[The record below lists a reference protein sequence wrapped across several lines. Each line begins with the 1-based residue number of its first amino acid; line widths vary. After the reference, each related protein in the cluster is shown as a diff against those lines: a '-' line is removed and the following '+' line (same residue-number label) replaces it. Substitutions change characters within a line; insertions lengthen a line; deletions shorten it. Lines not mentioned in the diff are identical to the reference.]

1 MLIRGI
7 IFTLV
12 TGLAWT
18 GVGICFSHVV
28 KKNIHFTG
36 FMLLY
41 SLVISIAAWLFFP
54 DYVRLGQVTA
64 NDWKILLVTMLPCG
78 LLGMTGF
85 LVMRSAMAAGHHG
98 VVWALAQSAVVV
110 PCLFAVTVFHERI
123 GWAATVGVAL
133 LLAGMAMLSLG
144 KRSENNV
151 TSRGW
156 LVMAL
161 CSFLLIGIGQTFSL
175 LPSYLKMI
183 GAVGSLRVPL
193 VVSVGIG
200 WLIPVIWQRRG
211 IGMETVIPALIYAA
225 LVLIGQYGLFQALD
239 AMSACGIGSL
249 VYPLAIGISIV
260 MFAFYSRFYLREKT
274 DIVMVSGI
282 VAVAGG
288 IILMAHKQ

>member
-1 MLIRGI
+1 MLVRGI
-7 IFTLV
+7 IFTLI

-41 SLVISIAAWLFFP
+41 SLVISVAAWIFFP
-54 DYVRLGQVTA
+54 DYAKLGQVTA
-64 NDWKILLVTMLPCG
+64 NDWKILLLTMLPCG
-78 LLGMTGF
+78 LFGMAGF
-85 LVMRSAMAAGHHG
+85 MMMRTAMASGHHG

-123 GWAATVGVAL
+123 GWPATVGVGL
-133 LLAGMAMLSLG
+133 LVAGMAMLSAG
-144 KRSENNV
+144 RKSEGNV

-183 GAVGSLRVPL
+183 AAGGSLRVPL
-193 VVSVGIG
+193 VVSAGIV
-200 WLIPVIWQRRG
+200 WLVPVIWQRRG

-239 AMSACGIGSL
+239 AMSVCGAGSL

-260 MFAFYSRFYLREKT
+260 MFALYSRFYLREKAGV
-274 DIVMVSGI
+274 VMISGI
-282 VAVAGG
+282 VAMAGG